1 MKKQKILVVSDTHK
15 MHVNFDLVL
24 EKEKPFDVLFH
35 AQEMLKDESG
45 KLSTEAAVRPTWW
58 QVTTI
63 FSANFRLRWK
73 LRWGRIRSL

>member
-35 AQEMLKDESG
+35 AGDVEG
-45 KLSTEAAVRPTWW
+45 LSTEAAVRPTWW

-63 FSANFRLRWK
+63 SSANFRLRWK

>member
-35 AQEMLKDESG
+35 AGDVEGREWEIEYGSG
-45 KLSTEAAVRPTWW
+45 EAGKAWRWVTAWQSSTRALPKRA
-58 QVTTI
+58 
-63 FSANFRLRWK
+63 
-73 LRWGRIRSL
+73 

>member
-15 MHVNFDLVL
+15 KRNRLTF
-24 EKEKPFDVLFH
+24 FFT
-35 AQEMLKDESG
+35 QEMLKDESG

-63 FSANFRLRWK
+63 FSDNFRLRWK

>member
-35 AQEMLKDESG
+35 AGDVEGREW
-45 KLSTEAAVRPTWW
+45 EIAVRPTWW

>member
-35 AQEMLKDESG
+35 AGDVEGREWEIEYGSG
-45 KLSTEAAVRPTWW
+45 CPAYVV